1 MQVWGQRVVENP
13 TYEFRNSA
21 IPLVT
26 KVVLDADSTYLHLR
40 CTFKPKGWISFSAE
54 TVIKDHNSDKKYTIR
69 SIQGAEF
76 DDNLVT
82 PAEGYQDVVLVFDAI
97 DPSIKALDFDD
108 GGWRIFNVSLDESI
122 DTSAKWE
129 SVLPQSLAGSWSD
142 VEGVDGW
149 CYGLFSD
156 FAIIDNKFWDY
167 EKVQRRG
174 ASYSLNLKSGD
185 ELLTLYVEPR
195 DSLLAIGAS
204 KKSLSLYT
212 KESVPYS
219 QQLDESAIDL
229 RPMES
234 GNVFIQ
240 GYIDNYS
247 PLVGFSTAM
256 IYADNTILDSSNN
269 EIINIE
275 PNGRFSANLQVD
287 HGGKYYA
294 SMGNY
299 DLKIY
304 VIPGDTLTLYYDL
317 NKIMRSQISNEYPF
331 QHAKSMGRHARLHD
345 EATIISEIF
354 TKLTKKSRNYYDECQ
369 KEDFDIHKF
378 ADKLQKH
385 YTADSTL
392 LETELQKSNLSTLSK
407 ELARTNLDVAYFDFG
422 VCPFLY
428 NKELR
433 ERVRTTVD
441 GIGIS
446 STDPSNHNPKLFQ
459 TLKYIDT
466 SDPTTFFYGCDS
478 YFVNRFEF
486 APFMPLYFSITNRI
500 LFIERLAEAGLIE
513 VTKEEREAM
522 TLVISNDAAYRAD
535 EKEKAVAMDS
545 MQKVTFK
552 VLLDKHLDK
561 VDEFYGDTLIVAP
574 FKRQIKAYVEN
585 ANLYQSPNQGGLLA
599 QVAVSRKWK
608 NTIEGNELSTANA
621 LKLKDAAFEFVTDQ
635 RIRDVM
641 NRYYDSKFGVTT
653 TEVKSKPIPEG
664 AGKAILEEIIRP
676 YRGSYVMIDF
686 WATTC
691 GPCIAGIKSSHDVRK
706 EYGGKGIEFVFITD
720 DRSSPQASYD
730 KHMSDVVGDKHRI
743 TGDDW
748 NKIAA
753 LFNINA
759 IPRYILFDANGD
771 VVDDHF
777 GGWHDVEGLFKK

>member
-1 MQVWGQRVVENP
+1 M
-13 TYEFRNSA
+13 
-21 IPLVT
+21 
-26 KVVLDADSTYLHLR
+26 
-40 CTFKPKGWISFSAE
+40 
-54 TVIKDHNSDKKYTIR
+54 
-69 SIQGAEF
+69 
-76 DDNLVT
+76 
-82 PAEGYQDVVLVFDAI
+82 
-97 DPSIKALDFDD
+97 
-108 GGWRIFNVSLDESI
+108 
-122 DTSAKWE
+122 
-129 SVLPQSLAGSWSD
+129 
-142 VEGVDGW
+142 
-149 CYGLFSD
+149 
-156 FAIIDNKFWDY
+156 
-167 EKVQRRG
+167 
-174 ASYSLNLKSGD
+174 
-185 ELLTLYVEPR
+185 
-195 DSLLAIGAS
+195 
-204 KKSLSLYT
+204 
-212 KESVPYS
+212 PYS

-256 IYADNTILDSSNN
+256 IYASNTILNSSNN
-269 EIINIE
+269 GIINIE

-294 SMGNY
+294 RMGNY
-299 DLKIY
+299 SLNIF
-304 VIPGDTLTLYYDL
+304 VVPGDTLTLYYDL
-317 NKIMRSQISNEYPF
+317 NKIMGSQISNEYALK
-331 QHAKSMGRHARLHD
+331 HAKAMGRHARLHD

-354 TKLTKKSRNYYDECQ
+354 TKLTKKSRSYYAECQ
-369 KEDFDIHKF
+369 KEDFDIHKL

-385 YTADSTL
+385 YIADSTL

-422 VCPFLY
+422 VCTFLY

-441 GIGIS
+441 SISVS
-446 STDPSNHNPKLFQ
+446 STDQSNHNPKLFQ

-466 SDPTTFFYGCDS
+466 SDPTIFFYGCDDR
-478 YFVNRFEF
+478 FVNRFEF
-486 APFMPLYFSITNRI
+486 APFISLYFN
-500 LFIERLAEAGLIE
+500 
-513 VTKEEREAM
+513 
-522 TLVISNDAAYRAD
+522 N
-535 EKEKAVAMDS
+535 
-545 MQKVTFK
+545 
-552 VLLDKHLDK
+552 
-561 VDEFYGDTLIVAP
+561 TLIIDS
-574 FKRQIKAYVEN
+574 FKRQIKEYVEK

-777 GGWHDVEGLFKK
+777 RGWHAVEELFKK